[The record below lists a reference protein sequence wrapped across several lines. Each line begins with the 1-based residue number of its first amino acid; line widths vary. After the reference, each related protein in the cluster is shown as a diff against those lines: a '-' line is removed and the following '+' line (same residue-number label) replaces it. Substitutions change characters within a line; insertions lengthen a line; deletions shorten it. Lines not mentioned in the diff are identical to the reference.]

1 MIDRLL
7 SLFKKKK
14 KQTGTRIIEHRGMK
28 AYLSQE
34 LIEEFDRVGVD
45 YEKGFREAV
54 DELLDQEE
62 EQDESNPYR

>member
-14 KQTGTRIIEHRGMK
+14 RQTGPRVIEHRGMK

-34 LIEEFDRVGVD
+34 LIDEFDRVGVD

-54 DELLDQEE
+54 DELLDEE
-62 EQDESNPYR
+62 RDEGNPYQ